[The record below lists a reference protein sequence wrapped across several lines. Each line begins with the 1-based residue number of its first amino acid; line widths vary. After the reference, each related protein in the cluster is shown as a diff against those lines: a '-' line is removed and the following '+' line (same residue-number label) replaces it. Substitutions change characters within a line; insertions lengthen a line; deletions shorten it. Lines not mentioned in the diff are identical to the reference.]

1 MSAEAGAGVPMPSP
15 AAAPRPE
22 VDVQGMFDRIA
33 GRYDAANR
41 VMSAGVD
48 VLWRKKAIRELLRGV
63 GDTPRFLDLGA
74 GTMDGAV
81 EIARRAPGAKIIAA
95 DFAREMLR
103 AGRGKLAGEDRA
115 AKSSEGQNGDGKSAT
130 LAARIAP
137 QIADGHALP
146 FVDGA
151 FDGAF
156 SAFCVR
162 NLRDLRR
169 GMRELRRV
177 IRPGGR
183 AVILEFFRPARPR
196 LFFDKV
202 YNARVLPL
210 LGWAVTGDRAAY
222 QYLPA
227 SIAAFRSGS
236 EYADL
241 LREVGFADVT
251 VNALFPA
258 GIASMVVAS

>member
-1 MSAEAGAGVPMPSP
+1 MSAEARAEVPP
-15 AAAPRPE
+15 PRPE

-41 VMSAGVD
+41 VMSVGVE
-48 VLWRKKAIRELLRGV
+48 VLWRKKAIRQLLRGV
-63 GDTPRFLDLGA
+63 GPAPRFLDLGA

-81 EIARRAPGAKIIAA
+81 EIARRAPAAKIIAA

-103 AGRGKLAGEDRA
+103 AGRGKPTGADRGAAAPGDAGARP
-115 AKSSEGQNGDGKSAT
+115 T
-130 LAARIAP
+130 LAARIVP
-137 QIADGHALP
+137 HIADGHALP
-146 FVDGA
+146 FGDGA

-162 NLRDLRR
+162 NLTDLSR

-196 LFFDKV
+196 LFFDNV

-227 SIAAFRSGS
+227 SIAAFKSGE
-236 EYADL
+236 EYAAL
-241 LREVGFADVT
+241 LREVGFAEVT
-251 VNALFPA
+251 VSALFPA

>member
-1 MSAEAGAGVPMPSP
+1 MSAEARAEV
-15 AAAPRPE
+15 PRPE

-41 VMSAGVD
+41 VMSVGVD

-63 GDTPRFLDLGA
+63 GATPRFLDLGA

-103 AGRGKLAGEDRA
+103 AGRGKLSGPDRA
-115 AKSSEGQNGDGKSAT
+115 AKDGEGAT
-130 LAARIAP
+130 LAARIVP

-162 NLRDLRR
+162 NLRDLPR

-227 SIAAFRSGS
+227 SIAAFRSGA
-236 EYADL
+236 EYAEL
-241 LREVGFADVT
+241 LREVGFAEVT
-251 VNALFPA
+251 VSPLFPA

>member
-1 MSAEAGAGVPMPSP
+1 VSAEAQAGLNVEAP
-15 AAAPRPE
+15 APPP

-48 VLWRKKAIRELLRGV
+48 ILWRRKAIRELLRDLG
-63 GDTPRFLDLGA
+63 PRPRLLDLGA

-81 EIARRAPGAKIIAA
+81 EIARRAPGAKVIAA

-103 AGRGKLAGEDRA
+103 AGRGKL
-115 AKSSEGQNGDGKSAT
+115 GDGASGNGADGGGGS
-130 LAARIAP
+130 LAARIVP
-137 QIADGHALP
+137 HIADGHALP

-162 NLRDLRR
+162 NLSDLPR
-169 GMRELRRV
+169 GMTELRRV

-183 AVILEFFRPARPR
+183 AVILEFFRPQRTR
-196 LFFDKV
+196 FFFDKI

-210 LGWAVTGDRAAY
+210 LGWAVSGDRAAY

-227 SIAAFRSGS
+227 SIAAFRSGD
-236 EYADL
+236 EYAAL
-241 LREVGFADVT
+241 LREVGFPQVT
-251 VNALFPA
+251 VRPLFPA

>member
-1 MSAEAGAGVPMPSP
+1 MSVGTPAEVAPPAGASP
-15 AAAPRPE
+15 AT

-33 GRYDAANR
+33 ARYDAANR

-48 VLWRKKAIRELLRGV
+48 VLWRRRAIGELLQGL
-63 GDTPRFLDLGA
+63 GDRPWLLDLGA

-81 EIARRAPGAKIIAA
+81 EIARRAPGARVAAA

-103 AGRGKLAGEDRA
+103 AGRGKLAAGDDA
-115 AKSSEGQNGDGKSAT
+115 GQRLAT
-130 LAARIAP
+130 RIVP
-137 QIADGHALP
+137 HIADGHALP
-146 FVDGA
+146 FADGA

-162 NLRDLRR
+162 NLSDLPR

-177 IRPGGR
+177 VRPGGR
-183 AVILEFFRPARPR
+183 LVILEFFRPERPR
-196 LFFDKV
+196 FFFDKV
-202 YNARVLPL
+202 YNAHVLPL

-227 SIAAFRSGS
+227 SIAAFRSGP
-236 EYADL
+236 EYAEL
-241 LREVGFADVT
+241 LRQVGFGEVS
-251 VNALFPA
+251 VRPLFPA
-258 GIASMVVAS
+258 GVASQVVAS

>member
-1 MSAEAGAGVPMPSP
+1 LTSPDRRAAE
-15 AAAPRPE
+15 
-22 VDVQGMFDRIA
+22 
-33 GRYDAANR
+33 GRSERRTEN
-41 VMSAGVD
+41 
-48 VLWRKKAIRELLRGV
+48 
-63 GDTPRFLDLGA
+63 
-74 GTMDGAV
+74 DGA
-81 EIARRAPGAKIIAA
+81 PP
-95 DFAREMLR
+95 
-103 AGRGKLAGEDRA
+103 
-115 AKSSEGQNGDGKSAT
+115 T
-130 LAARIAP
+130 LAARIVP

-151 FDGAF
+151 FNGAF

-162 NLRDLRR
+162 NLSDLAG

-227 SIAAFRSGS
+227 SIAAFKSGE

-251 VNALFPA
+251 VSALFPA